1 MSWSP
6 QQQGML
12 AAMGYTLYRG
22 AGAQPTAPAVVSAAS
37 MAEPAPRYATP
48 STGDRLMQALQRAAG
63 GRDLSALSLPPLETL
78 RSDATA
84 KRKLWPVLRALRR
97 R

>member
-1 MSWSP
+1 MSWNL

-12 AAMGYTLYRG
+12 AAMGYTLYRPAGAAQPSATPATVAGTASG
-22 AGAQPTAPAVVSAAS
+22 AGHAVVG
-37 MAEPAPRYATP
+37 E
-48 STGDRLMQALQRAAG
+48 RLMQALQRAAG
-63 GRDLSALSLPPLETL
+63 GRDLSGLALPPLETL

>member
-12 AAMGYTLYRG
+12 AAMGYTLYRP
-22 AGAQPTAPAVVSAAS
+22 AAPAALPANV
-37 MAEPAPRYATP
+37 AEQVQGDAP
-48 STGDRLMQALQRAAG
+48 TGGKLMQALQRAAG
-63 GRDLSALSLPPLETL
+63 GRDLSGLALPPLDSL
-78 RSDATA
+78 RADAAA
-84 KRKLWPVLRALRR
+84 KRRLWPVLRALRR

>member
-1 MSWSP
+1 MSWNL

-12 AAMGYTLYRG
+12 AAMGYTLYRP
-22 AGAQPTAPAVVSAAS
+22 AAAASPAPVAKPAVAEHVPAS
-37 MAEPAPRYATP
+37 G
-48 STGDRLMQALQRAAG
+48 STAVGDRLMLALQRAAG
-63 GRDLSALSLPPLETL
+63 GRDLSGLALPPLETL

-84 KRKLWPVLRALRR
+84 KRELWPVLRALRR

>member
-6 QQQGML
+6 QQQAML
-12 AAMGYTLYRG
+12 SAMGYTLYRE
-22 AGAQPTAPAVVSAAS
+22 AGALPAAPARPPGITAEGASARGHA
-37 MAEPAPRYATP
+37 AA
-48 STGDRLMQALQRAAG
+48 GDRLMQALQRAAG
-63 GRDLSALSLPPLETL
+63 GRDLSGLSLPPLDAL
-78 RSDATA
+78 RSSAAA

>member
-22 AGAQPTAPAVVSAAS
+22 AGAAPASAAPVPAS
-37 MAEPAPRYATP
+37 VAEATSGSGYATA
-48 STGDRLMQALQRAAG
+48 GDRLMKALQRAAG
-63 GRDLSALSLPPLETL
+63 GRDLSGLALPPLDTL
-78 RSDATA
+78 RSDAVA

>member
-12 AAMGYTLYRG
+12 AAMGYTLYRD
-22 AGAQPTAPAVVSAAS
+22 AGAVPAVTAQAPAGLAETAPAGGSRSA
-37 MAEPAPRYATP
+37 
-48 STGDRLMQALQRAAG
+48 GDRLMLALQRAAG
-63 GRDLSALSLPPLETL
+63 GRDLSGLALPPLDTL
-78 RSDATA
+78 RSNAAA

>member
-1 MSWSP
+1 
-6 QQQGML
+6 
-12 AAMGYTLYRG
+12 
-22 AGAQPTAPAVVSAAS
+22 VVG
-37 MAEPAPRYATP
+37 E
-48 STGDRLMQALQRAAG
+48 RLMQALQRAAG
-63 GRDLSALSLPPLETL
+63 GRDLSGLALPPLETL